1 MTGHM
6 PSASR
11 SARRRVPLRL
21 GLPMLAALVPG
32 VAAAQAPAAPAR
44 PEYRVV
50 RFDENWAVLRD
61 RPMPA
66 PLDGLKYI
74 PLDATGSIYLSLGG
88 QLRTRGEGV
97 DNFML
102 ADAPER
108 SDAFGLVRALLHADL
123 HAGPYLRF
131 FVEGK
136 HAVAIDRDLPGGRRP
151 LDYDELDLQNAFVDV
166 ACCGN
171 GPSGVT
177 ARVGRQELLLG
188 SQRLVSPLDWA
199 NTRRTFEGG
208 RLMARAGG
216 LVLDGFG
223 TRPVVVD
230 TDAFN
235 ERDPETLFWGVA
247 LRPAVAAPRL
257 GWDLYLLGLD
267 QGDSTRL
274 WGAQGAHE
282 RLTAGG
288 RLTGTLGTPA
298 ARFDVEAGGQ
308 TGSFADRDVR
318 AWFFASDL
326 SRSFATVALR
336 PTASIGFDYASGDG
350 DPDDDVIGT
359 FHQLY
364 PLGHAYAGYMDVLGR
379 QNLIEA
385 RGVVTAAPTART
397 QLRAAA
403 HRFLRARTTDTAYN
417 VGGAVLPGST
427 GPERAIGT
435 ELDLTAGF
443 RVDRYTR
450 IEVGYGHFRPGGYF
464 EAGASGA
471 VPSSWGYASTSFT
484 F

>member
-1 MTGHM
+1 MIE
-6 PSASR
+6 SNASR
-11 SARRRVPLRL
+11 RRIPLRL
-21 GLPMLAALVPG
+21 AAPLLLSGFLAGPG
-32 VAAAQAPAAPAR
+32 AAQAPSTAPR

-61 RPMPA
+61 APRTG
-66 PLDGLKYI
+66 PLDALKYI
-74 PLDATGSIYLSLGG
+74 PLDSAGSTYLSLGG
-88 QLRTRGEGV
+88 QLRLRGEGV

-108 SDAFGLVRALLHADL
+108 SDVFGLVRALMHADL
-123 HAGPYLRF
+123 HVGPHFRF

-136 HAVAIDRDLPGGRRP
+136 HAVALDRDLPGGRRP
-151 LDYDELDLQNAFVDV
+151 LDHDEFDLQNAFVEL
-166 ACCGN
+166 ACCAS
-171 GPSGVT
+171 GPLGLT

-188 SQRLVSPLDWA
+188 SQRLVSPLDWS

-208 RLMARAGG
+208 RLIARAGRF
-216 LVLDGFG
+216 VLDGFG
-223 TRPVVVD
+223 TRPVLVD
-230 TDAFN
+230 TEEFN

-247 LRPAVAAPRL
+247 LRPAVAAPLL

-274 WGAQGAHE
+274 WGAQAAHE
-282 RLTAGG
+282 RLTLGG
-288 RLTGTLGTPA
+288 RLMGTLGSPA
-298 ARFDVEAGGQ
+298 ARFEVEAGGQ

-326 SRSFATVALR
+326 SRSFADLALR

-350 DPDDDVIGT
+350 DPADDVVGT

-379 QNLIEA
+379 QNLVEA
-385 RGVVTAAPTART
+385 RGVIAAAPGART
-397 QLRAAA
+397 QLRASV
-403 HRFLRARTTDTAYN
+403 HRFLRARTTDSAYN

-427 GPERAIGT
+427 GPERALGT

-443 RVDRYTR
+443 RVDRHTR
-450 IEVGYGHFRPGGYF
+450 VEVGYGHFRPGGYF
-464 EAGASGA
+464 EAGPTGAS
-471 VPSSWGYASTSFT
+471 SSNWGYASTSFT